1 MYIRVRLLAT
11 AVATGVLL
19 VGCGSSPGDD
29 LEGWYSSG
37 GEKSIRAL
45 SDTSSRVNEVSVRP
59 MDVWGAACKE
69 LLTEVGEAQEL
80 DAIPSENA
88 KGFWKEALTAFED
101 GGNECV
107 AGAGAGDQAR
117 ASAGIREVQ
126 KGISRLASTT
136 SMIANDLKAG

>member
-1 MYIRVRLLAT
+1 MRIRVRLIAT
-11 AVATGVLL
+11 AVATGALL
-19 VGCGSSPGDD
+19 VGCGSSPGED
-29 LEGWYSSG
+29 LEDWYSSG
-37 GEKSIRAL
+37 GEQSIKAL

-59 MDVWGAACKE
+59 MDTWGAACKE
-69 LLTEVGEAQEL
+69 LLTEVAEAEEL

-101 GGNECV
+101 GGKECV
-107 AGAGAGDQAR
+107 AGAEAGDQPR

-136 SMIANDLKAG
+136 SMIANDLKAE